1 MFISLFFH
9 HCLLLLEHEGWWK
22 NNEIRKMFQVGDPF
36 GKDHRVDE
44 ARYSGNSRLSSPEL
58 WKNYECLILPIKE
71 PEAKKNANMSGAKGG
86 KEKKKQNQP
95 IKSKTSVKTP
105 EVKKTVLQPMAE
117 KVQQARTIQKKTPL
131 PRMQKQILQKKV
143 TLMSIKHVGHA
154 SRDMLHETCITRHAS
169 HDMLH
174 ETCITRH
181 ASHDMLHET
190 CITRHAARDI
200 HHMTCI
206 TRHII

>member
-1 MFISLFFH
+1 MHILLGCLGEYHCDLLICIIFMFISLFFH

-86 KEKKKQNQP
+86 KEKKKN
-95 IKSKTSVKTP
+95 KTN
-105 EVKKTVLQPMAE
+105 L
-117 KVQQARTIQKKTPL
+117 
-131 PRMQKQILQKKV
+131 
-143 TLMSIKHVGHA
+143 
-154 SRDMLHETCITRHAS
+154 SRQR
-169 HDMLH
+169 
-174 ETCITRH
+174 R
-181 ASHDMLHET
+181 
-190 CITRHAARDI
+190 R
-200 HHMTCI
+200 
-206 TRHII
+206 

>member
-86 KEKKKQNQP
+86 KEKKKTKPTYQGKDVGKNAGGKKDGASTNGGEGATGKDNP
-95 IKSKTSVKTP
+95 KKKPSSTDAKANTTKKGNLDVHKTCWACIT
-105 EVKKTVLQPMAE
+105 
-117 KVQQARTIQKKTPL
+117 
-131 PRMQKQILQKKV
+131 
-143 TLMSIKHVGHA
+143 GHA
-154 SRDMLHETCITRHAS
+154 CFTRHASHDMHHTTCITRHAS
-169 HDMLH
+169 RDMH
-174 ETCITRH
+174 HTTCCTRH
-181 ASHDMLHET
+181 ASHDMHNT
-190 CITRHAARDI
+190 T
-200 HHMTCI
+200 HHMTY
-206 TRHII
+206 RQGW